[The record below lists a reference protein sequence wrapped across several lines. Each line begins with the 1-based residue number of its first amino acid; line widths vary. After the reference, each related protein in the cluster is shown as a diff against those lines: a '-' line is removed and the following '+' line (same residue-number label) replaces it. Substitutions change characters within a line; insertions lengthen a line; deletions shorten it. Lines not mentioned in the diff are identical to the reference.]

1 MGQSPEE
8 LRRDIERTR
17 EGLGETLDA
26 IGDRVSPGRIVERR
40 KNKVTYGMRSVRE
53 RVMGTVSDTGHSI
66 TDTMHSTVHSVG
78 DTASGAVGSV
88 KEMPG
93 AMRQQAQGAP
103 ALAGALAFGVGFLI
117 AAAFPPTQAERQ
129 AGAMVMDKVEPL
141 KEGLASTGKEMAEH
155 LKQPAMDAAN
165 QVKDVAMDSAQ
176 SVTETAKGAAQ
187 DTKEQASTAAQSVKG
202 DVDDARSNV

>member
-40 KNKVTYGMRSVRE
+40 KNKVTYGIRSVRE
-53 RVMGTVSDTGHSI
+53 RVMGSVSDTGHSI
-66 TDTMHSTVHSVG
+66 SDSMHSTVHTVG

-93 AMRQQAQGAP
+93 AVREQAQGAP
-103 ALAGALAFGVGFLI
+103 ALAGAIAFGLGFLV
-117 AAAFPPTQAERQ
+117 AAAFPASQAERQ
-129 AGAMVMDKVEPL
+129 AGAKVMEKVEPL
-141 KEGLASTGKEMAEH
+141 KEELTSTGKEMAEH

-165 QVKDVAMDSAQ
+165 QVKDVARDSAQ
-176 SVTETAKGAAQ
+176 SVTESAKGAAQ

-202 DVDDARSNV
+202 DVDEARSNV